1 METNHFDSL
10 KYLLQ
15 EKLNH
20 QLSQKNWTLKT
31 LSDRSGVPYET
42 LKKLANAK
50 IDNPSLQSVYKVAQ
64 AFDCSLDSFLSDDS
78 GLAHKLQTLSP
89 RSIEF
94 INAIADFELALTV
107 RSSENGQFLI
117 PVVIPTGSM
126 MDGMICD
133 SFSAEYIDISP
144 YLQRFGSHILC
155 AFKISGNAYRPTY
168 LNGDILLVGRN
179 QQPHYGTVGI
189 FLHNNQIYLCRYITE
204 SPLQLETLGERHQ
217 SVSIDHP
224 EEWTLFGCVLTVI
237 R

>member
-1 METNHFDSL
+1 MHTNHCVSL

-20 QLSQKNWTLKT
+20 QLSQKNWTLKA
-31 LSDRSGVPYET
+31 LSDKSGVPYET

-64 AFDCSLDSFLSDDS
+64 AFDCSLDSLLSDEP
-78 GLAHKLQTLSP
+78 GLIHKLQTLPP

-94 INAIADFELALTV
+94 LDAIADFELALTA
-107 RSSENGQFLI
+107 RSDQNSQFLI

-126 MDGMICD
+126 EDGMIYD
-133 SFSAEYIDISP
+133 SFYTEYIDISP
-144 YLQRFGSHILC
+144 YLRRFGSHILC
-155 AFKISGNAYRPTY
+155 AFKINGNAFRPTY
-168 LNGDILLVGRN
+168 LNGDVLLVGRN

-189 FLHNNQIYLCRYITE
+189 FLHNNQLYLCRYITE
-204 SPLQLETLGERHQ
+204 SPLQLETIGNRHY
-217 SVSIDHP
+217 SVTIEHP